1 MRGAVDSADSRGA
14 LTVSE
19 FSNAPESPDFP
30 VFSAPGPAG
39 RAEGESEGESGE
51 LAYSIGAMTA
61 AAGPG
66 GGPVADSGSRLR
78 LMPSAR
84 ERKRRR
90 PGCSGRP
97 GPGSGR
103 SGLGEWP
110 GSSGSRGCV
119 CAVCAAGTVGAV
131 SKADGAD
138 AADGAEAADGAD
150 TGEYVG
156 LMRIRLRRE
165 RRTAHSRASSTVG
178 SGVSQRSVEPVEVI
192 GMTCP
197 YPEILADRRGI
208 VTNAVVASRSQS
220 PAICSL
226 QFAGPVGKRMRRHAK
241 A

>member
-39 RAEGESEGESGE
+39 RAEGESEGEPGE

-119 CAVCAAGTVGAV
+119 CAVCAVCAAGTVGAV
-131 SKADGAD
+131 SKADGAEAVD
-138 AADGAEAADGAD
+138 AGA
-150 TGEYVG
+150 YVG

-197 YPEILADRRGI
+197 HPEILADRRGI

-226 QFAGPVGKRMRRHAK
+226 QFAGPVGKGMRRHAK

>member
-1 MRGAVDSADSRGA
+1 MRGVVDSADSRGA

-119 CAVCAAGTVGAV
+119 CAVCAVCAAGTVGAV
-131 SKADGAD
+131 SKADGAEAVD
-138 AADGAEAADGAD
+138 AGA
-150 TGEYVG
+150 YVG

-197 YPEILADRRGI
+197 HPEILADRRGI

-226 QFAGPVGKRMRRHAK
+226 QFAGPVGKGMRRHAK

>member
-19 FSNAPESPDFP
+19 FSNASESPDFP

-90 PGCSGRP
+90 PGCSSLP

-110 GSSGSRGCV
+110 GSSGSGGC
-119 CAVCAAGTVGAV
+119 ADEVGE
-131 SKADGAD
+131 ADGV
-138 AADGAEAADGAD
+138 AEVDED
-150 TGEYVG
+150 EYVG
-156 LMRIRLRRE
+156 LMPTRLRRE
-165 RRTAHSRASSTVG
+165 HRTAYPTASSAVG
-178 SGVSQRSVEPVEVI
+178 SGASQRPVEPVEVI

-197 YPEILADRRGI
+197 HPEIRADRRGI

-220 PAICSL
+220 PAICSF
-226 QFAGPVGKRMRRHAK
+226 QFAGPVGKACTRHAK

>member
-90 PGCSGRP
+90 PGCSSLP

-131 SKADGAD
+131 SK
-138 AADGAEAADGAD
+138 ADGAEAADGAD

-178 SGVSQRSVEPVEVI
+178 SGVSQRPVEPVEVI

-197 YPEILADRRGI
+197 YPELLADRRGI
-208 VTNAVVASRSQS
+208 VTNAVVASLSQS

>member
-1 MRGAVDSADSRGA
+1 
-14 LTVSE
+14 
-19 FSNAPESPDFP
+19 
-30 VFSAPGPAG
+30 
-39 RAEGESEGESGE
+39 
-51 LAYSIGAMTA
+51 MTA

-90 PGCSGRP
+90 PGCSSLP

-119 CAVCAAGTVGAV
+119 CAVCATGTVGAV
-131 SKADGAD
+131 SKADGA
-138 AADGAEAADGAD
+138 EAVDGAD
-150 TGEYVG
+150 AGEYVG

-197 YPEILADRRGI
+197 HPEILADRRGI

-226 QFAGPVGKRMRRHAK
+226 QFAGPVGKGMRRHAK